1 MCPVNQSAEV
11 IPLVLSPKLDTVS
24 ESHRHPLCNVY
35 VVSNEERSPIADIE
49 NKTLVPRALHV
60 IRQQALHEARCLD
73 PGTAVT
79 LIEYRFQ
86 TAA

>member
-11 IPLVLSPKLDTVS
+11 IPLVHTPELDTVS

-35 VVSNEERSPIADIE
+35 VVSNEERLPIADIE
-49 NKTLVPRALHV
+49 NKTLVPRTVAIV
-60 IRQQALHEARCLD
+60 RQEPADDPGSLD
-73 PGTAVT
+73 PGTGVT
-79 LIEYRFQ
+79 LVEYRFQ